1 MKKNNKIIVLT
12 ITVCFALIFTL
23 FISFAIS
30 KPFTQTTS
38 AEPNSSI
45 EQEESTPSQSEE
57 NSSSNS
63 TPESSS
69 SSQSSAPSSEKENKT
84 KSSSSSKSSTSS
96 KNESSKTQNNNPSQ
110 SSKSKSS
117 TVSSSTNSKIIP
129 VNCIFQKPELETGC
143 ESTSLTMVLNY
154 LGYNVSKTEIAGT
167 YLPKSQDF
175 YTYNGKNYGPD
186 FRYTFP
192 GDPFTLNGYGCL
204 APAIVTT
211 ANNYLRMNDSKGK
224 TTVKNISGSSTS
236 QLYKYIDEGTPVIV
250 WATSNMQEPEE
261 GDSWITPEGD
271 LLTFPLHEHCLVL
284 VGYDEN
290 NVTLCDP
297 LEGTVQYSRNLFET
311 RYSQLNS
318 QAVILK
324 NK

>member
-1 MKKNNKIIVLT
+1 MEKNNKIVLT
-12 ITVCFALIFTL
+12 ITASFALILTL

-38 AEPNSSI
+38 AEPSSSI
-45 EQEESTPSQSEE
+45 EQEESTPPQSEE
-57 NSSSNS
+57 NSSSSS

-84 KSSSSSKSSTSS
+84 EYSSSSKSSTSS
-96 KNESSKTQNNNPSQ
+96 KNESSKTQNNKPSQ
-110 SSKSKSS
+110 SFKNKSS
-117 TVSSSTNSKIIP
+117 KTSSSTSSKIIP
-129 VNCIFQKPELETGC
+129 VQCILQKPELPTGC
-143 ESTSLTMVLNY
+143 ESTSLTMVLNF
-154 LGYNVSKTEIAGT
+154 LGYNVSKTEIAET

-175 YTYNGKNYGPD
+175 YTYNGELHGPD

-192 GDPFTLNGYGCL
+192 GNPFTQNGYGCL

-224 TTVKNISGSSTS
+224 IIVKNISGSSPS

-250 WATSNMQEPEE
+250 WATISMQKPEE
-261 GDSWITPEGD
+261 GDSWITPKGE
-271 LLTFPLHEHCLVL
+271 LLTFPSHEHCLVL
-284 VGYDEN
+284 VGYDES

-297 LEGTVQYSRNLFET
+297 LEGTVQYPRNLFET